1 MDVPILASGGAGS
14 GMTQAVSDVMG
25 VVSTVMTTIT
35 GNAVLMAFFCAGIIG
50 VAIAIVRKLKR

>member
-1 MDVPILASGGAGS
+1 MDVPILASGGGS
-14 GMTQAVSDVMG
+14 GMTQAISDVMS